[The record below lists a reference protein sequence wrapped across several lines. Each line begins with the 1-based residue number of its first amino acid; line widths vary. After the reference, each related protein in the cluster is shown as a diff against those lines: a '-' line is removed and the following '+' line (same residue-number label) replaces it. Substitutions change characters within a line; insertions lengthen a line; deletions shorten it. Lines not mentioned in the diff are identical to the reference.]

1 MPLCCHQVAIMLPLR
16 NAPRSSSYYSKPFYG
31 MEKSYSHDSVVSKG
45 LSFEKFMAAIY
56 EAMGYEVTITKA
68 SGDQGAD
75 LILTKDGQK
84 KVVQTKRYENDVSN
98 KAVQEV
104 ISAKEYYDADYGIV
118 VSTSGFQPSAI
129 ELAERAH
136 IELIDS
142 AKLKT
147 MIEVYDITPQKTS
160 KPISDLTFDDI
171 RPKHPD
177 YKKIIRDGTQ
187 DVIEYLS
194 NHTMTEEETKEFVF
208 EKLKPALLTPT
219 DHQECS
225 DKILEMCKHQNAT
238 FGGAENRGRE
248 RELQAFMETIR
259 LLEGDDK
266 SSVPEQELIDELIKS
281 EKFKDE
287 DRIRRFIRKMI
298 NEAAIYES
306 TPGHYN
312 TV

>member
-1 MPLCCHQVAIMLPLR
+1 M
-16 NAPRSSSYYSKPFYG
+16 PRSSSYYSKPFYG

-45 LSFEKFMAAIY
+45 TSFEKLMAAIY
-56 EAMGYEVTITKA
+56 EAMGYDVERTKG

-75 LILTKDGQK
+75 LILTKNGQK

-104 ISAKEYYDADYGIV
+104 IGAKEYYDADHGIV
-118 VSTSGFQPSAI
+118 VSTSGFQPSAR

-147 MIEVYDITPQKTS
+147 MLEVYNVTSQKTS

-177 YKKIIRDGTQ
+177 LIKIIRDGSRFL
-187 DVIEYLS
+187 IEYLLTHS
-194 NHTMTEEETKEFVF
+194 LTEEEAKEFMF
-208 EKLKPALLTPT
+208 EKLKPELLTPT

-225 DKILEMCKHQNAT
+225 DKILEMCKVKNVA
-238 FGGAENRGRE
+238 FGDVRMRSAE
-248 RELQAFMETIR
+248 LSVFMETIR
-259 LLEGDDK
+259 LLEGDNK
-266 SSVPEQELIDELIKS
+266 SPVPEQELIDELEKS
-281 EKFKDE
+281 EKFEDGDE
-287 DRIRRFIRKMI
+287 VRRYIRKMI

-312 TV
+312 SV

>member
-1 MPLCCHQVAIMLPLR
+1 
-16 NAPRSSSYYSKPFYG
+16 
-31 MEKSYSHDSVVSKG
+31 MEKSYSHDSVVAKG
-45 LSFEKFMAAIY
+45 LSFEKFVAAIY

-177 YKKIIRDGTQ
+177 YKKIIREGAQ
-187 DVIEYLS
+187 YVIEYLS
-194 NHTMTEEETKEFVF
+194 NHPLTYEQTKEFVF

-238 FGGAENRGRE
+238 FEDKGSPIQ
-248 RELQAFMETIR
+248 LSTFMETIR

-266 SSVPEQELIDELIKS
+266 SFVPEQELIDELIKS
-281 EKFKDE
+281 EKFE
-287 DRIRRFIRKMI
+287 TEERVRRFIRKMI
-298 NEAAIYES
+298 NEAAIYEGP
-306 TPGHYN
+306 PGHYN